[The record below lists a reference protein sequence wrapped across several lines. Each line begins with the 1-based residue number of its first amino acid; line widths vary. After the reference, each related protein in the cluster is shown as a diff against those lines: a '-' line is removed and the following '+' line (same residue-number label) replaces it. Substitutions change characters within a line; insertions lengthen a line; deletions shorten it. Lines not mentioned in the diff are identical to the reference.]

1 MKLQLKEFTLIVLKR
16 CLFFDIFI
24 HCSSCFKKENNLFF
38 MLYIITL
45 VFIHFL
51 WDWIPLIE
59 QN

>member
-45 VFIHFL
+45 MFIHFL
-51 WDWIPLIE
+51 WD
-59 QN
+59 